1 MIDSIRQ
8 AKILLCDDDHKNLEV
23 VLEIFKNKPDQVLY
37 APNGK
42 IGCQIAREELPDII
56 IMDWSMPVMD
66 GMEAIKVLRGQP
78 ETKDIPVIVGTG
90 VMTSSENLSNAL
102 SGGAIDYIR
111 KPFDRVELT
120 ARVNSALSLSASF
133 KKIKE
138 QTTEITALLESEK
151 TLMQEALER
160 KERELTMTTMY
171 TFQKNEI
178 LSEILEKLKST
189 EDEEATVIMYQLK
202 DIKKRIRAHLD
213 LDKMWDTLRVHFENV
228 HPGFFEKLNAR
239 YNELTTNDLKICAY
253 IKIGLGNKEI
263 AQLANITTSTIK
275 KSLNRLKKK
284 LNLTA
289 EDSLRDF
296 MLTF

>member
-1 MIDSIRQ
+1 MIDSIKQ
-8 AKILLCDDDHKNLEV
+8 AKILLCDDDSNNLDV
-23 VLEIFKNKPDQVLY
+23 VLEYFKDKPDQVLY

-42 IGCQIAREELPDII
+42 IGCQIAKEERPDII

-66 GMEAIKVLRGQP
+66 GMQAIQVLRGQE
-78 ETKDIPVIVGTG
+78 ETKYIPVIVGTG
-90 VMTSSENLSNAL
+90 VMTSSEDLRKAL
-102 SGGAIDYIR
+102 NGGAIDYIR
-111 KPFDRVELT
+111 KPFDRIELT

-138 QTTEITALLESEK
+138 QNEEITLLMEK
-151 TLMQEALER
+151 EKELMKEALER

-178 LSEILEKLKST
+178 LNEILDKIKST
-189 EDEEATVIMYQLK
+189 EEKDALIIANQLR
-202 DIKKRIRAHLD
+202 DIKHRIKSHLD

-228 HPGFFEKLNAR
+228 HPGFFEKLKTSHV
-239 YNELTTNDLKICAY
+239 ELTPNDLKMCAY
-253 IKIGLGNKEI
+253 LKIGVGNKEI
-263 AQLANITTSTIK
+263 AQLTNTTPATIK

-296 MLTF
+296 ILAF

>member
-1 MIDSIRQ
+1 MIDSIKQ
-8 AKILLCDDDHKNLEV
+8 AKILLCDDDSNNLDV
-23 VLEIFKNKPDQVLY
+23 VLEYFKDKPDQVLY

-66 GMEAIKVLRGQP
+66 GMEAIQVLRSQP
-78 ETKDIPVIVGTG
+78 ETKYIPVIVGTG
-90 VMTSSENLSNAL
+90 VMTSSEDLSKAL

-111 KPFDRVELT
+111 KPFDRFELT

-133 KKIKE
+133 QKIKE
-138 QTTEITALLESEK
+138 QNEEITGLLEKEK
-151 TLMQEALER
+151 ELMQEALER

-178 LSEILEKLKST
+178 LSEILEKLRSA
-189 EDEEATVIMYQLK
+189 EDKDALVIMNQLK
-202 DIKKRIRAHLD
+202 DIKKRIRSHLD

-228 HPGFFEKLNAR
+228 HPGFFEKLKST
-239 YNELTTNDLKICAY
+239 YSELTPNDLKMCAY
-253 IKIGLGNKEI
+253 LKIGLGNKEI
-263 AQLANITTSTIK
+263 AQLTNITTSTIK

-284 LNLTA
+284 LGLTP
-289 EDSLRDF
+289 EDKLRDF
-296 MLTF
+296 ILSL